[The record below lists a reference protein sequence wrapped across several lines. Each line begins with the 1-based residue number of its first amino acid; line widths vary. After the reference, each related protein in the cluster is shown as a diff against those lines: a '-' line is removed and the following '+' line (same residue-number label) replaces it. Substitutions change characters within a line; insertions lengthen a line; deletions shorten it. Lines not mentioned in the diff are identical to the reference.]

1 MAGRMQQELKQS
13 KPFGSLE
20 EEAYL
25 NVARTAN
32 VLAQGLTE
40 LLKSHDL
47 TSTQYNVLRILRG
60 AGQKGLA
67 AGEVGERMI
76 TRDPDVT
83 RLLDRLERRGLV
95 ERWRCR
101 EDRRVVYTRIT
112 QAGLDAIAPLDDAV
126 MSLHVKQLVHV
137 GQDRLRALI
146 DLLELARDGI

>member
-126 MSLHVKQLVHV
+126 VSLHVKQLAHV
-137 GQDRLRALI
+137 GHDRLRALI

>member
-1 MAGRMQQELKQS
+1 M
-13 KPFGSLE
+13 
-20 EEAYL
+20 
-25 NVARTAN
+25 
-32 VLAQGLTE
+32 
-40 LLKSHDL
+40 
-47 TSTQYNVLRILRG
+47 LRILRG

-126 MSLHVKQLVHV
+126 VSLHVKQLVHV

>member
-126 MSLHVKQLVHV
+126 VSLHVKQLVHV

>member
-47 TSTQYNVLRILRG
+47 TSTQ
-60 AGQKGLA
+60 
-67 AGEVGERMI
+67 
-76 TRDPDVT
+76 
-83 RLLDRLERRGLV
+83 
-95 ERWRCR
+95 
-101 EDRRVVYTRIT
+101 
-112 QAGLDAIAPLDDAV
+112 
-126 MSLHVKQLVHV
+126 
-137 GQDRLRALI
+137 
-146 DLLELARDGI
+146 